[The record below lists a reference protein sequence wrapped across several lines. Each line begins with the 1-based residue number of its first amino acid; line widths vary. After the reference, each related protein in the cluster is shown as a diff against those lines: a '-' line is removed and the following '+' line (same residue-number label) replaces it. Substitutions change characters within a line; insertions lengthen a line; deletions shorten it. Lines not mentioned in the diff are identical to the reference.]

1 MSTTT
6 PRSIASRDAGSLSEA
21 GEAARRHFR
30 AQADRK
36 RAEAA
41 LNRERIASHDVGS
54 LSEAGEAALKHLR
67 EEAERME
74 TEPR

>member
-6 PRSIASRDAGSLSEA
+6 PKRIANHDVGSLSEA
-21 GEAARRHFR
+21 GEAARSHFR
-30 AQADRK
+30 EQADRK
-36 RAEAA
+36 QAEAA